1 MSGLTADEVLA
12 GLDLRGRVAVVT
24 GASGG
29 LGAETA
35 RSLAGAGADVV
46 LALRDPDRASRAVA
60 AARAAAAPGV
70 SVTCE
75 PLDLASLDS
84 VHAFAAA
91 LRERGDRLDILVNNA
106 GVMAGELAR
115 TADGFELDIGVNH
128 LGHFALTALLA
139 NALAAA
145 APARVVNVSSR
156 AHRSSDILWDDPQFR
171 RHAFDKWTA
180 YGQSKTANVL
190 FTVELDRRLAPL
202 GVRAYAVFPGNVM
215 TDLFRNLRPEDLEL
229 LRGRVPGGRL
239 DASPVEEGAATIVW
253 AAASPELDGLGGVYL
268 ENCHVASEATDA
280 GAPEGYM
287 PHAMDPLAAARLW
300 QWSVGEVDLRAWP
313 EGEVGEALRPG

>member
-1 MSGLTADEVLA
+1 MSGVTAEEVLG

-35 RSLAGAGADVV
+35 RSLARAGADVV
-46 LALRDPDRASRAVA
+46 LAVRDRDRASHAVA
-60 AARAAAAPGV
+60 AARAVAAPGV

-75 PLDLASLDS
+75 QLDLASLDC
-84 VHAFAAA
+84 VRAFGAT
-91 LRERGDRLDILVNNA
+91 LRERHDRLDILVNNA

-115 TADGFELDIGVNH
+115 TADGFELDIGINH

-139 NALAAA
+139 DALAAA

-156 AHRSSDILWDDPQFR
+156 AHRSSDIVWDDPHFR
-171 RHAFDKWTA
+171 SRAFDKWIA

-190 FTVELDRRLAPL
+190 FTVELDRRMASR

-215 TDLFRNLRPEDLEL
+215 TDLFRDVRPEDLEL

-239 DASPVEEGAATIVW
+239 DALPVQDGAATIVW
-253 AAASPELDGLGGVYL
+253 AAASPDLDGLGGVYL

-280 GAPEGYM
+280 AAPEGYL
-287 PHAMDPLAAARLW
+287 PHAMDALAAARLW
-300 QWSVGEVDLRAWP
+300 Q
-313 EGEVGEALRPG
+313 